1 MTSAEENLV
10 RHGQQ
15 LEAEMTKNMFGC
27 PLYHG
32 RAKRDNTKTTVHL
45 VKVVY
50 LPLGGCLLTKARH
63 RLGRRIA
70 GANNRAAGGGR

>member
-15 LEAEMTKNMFGC
+15 LEAEMTKNVFGL
-27 PLYHG
+27 PWQS
-32 RAKRDNTKTTVHL
+32 KRDNTKTTVHL

-50 LPLGGCLLTKARH
+50 MPLGGCLLTKARH
-63 RLGRRIA
+63 RLGRRIP